1 MLIFP
6 DISHHLFGLLIHR
19 FQAAIHKRIFISRNF
34 PKSRQLPVIRKDRIR
49 IFLLGFHINLLV
61 IRIDRKPRCS
71 FCKSGLFATAPLH
84 RGSGIVPAQP
94 VAGSKCLLLIKPC
107 CERLCILILRTDI
120 IELLDR
126 GSPDISHTDFLP
138 LINKRNSPEQNTDSS
153 QHLDSGIILRIIRQ
167 EHADTSRLIMIFN
180 NIGIP
185 SEGFHLRLG
194 SKKGTSPCLKIHRL
208 RFIPSMFPQ
217 TK

>member
-1 MLIFP
+1 MPELKQPQEAAKTTTEQPLTTKKKRAMLEYMAIMF
-6 DISHHLFGLLIHR
+6 
-19 FQAAIHKRIFISRNF
+19 AAA
-34 PKSRQLPVIRKDRIR
+34 
-49 IFLLGFHINLLV
+49 FLL
-61 IRIDRKPRCS
+61 
-71 FCKSGLFATAPLH
+71 
-84 RGSGIVPAQP
+84 
-94 VAGSKCLLLIKPC
+94 VAISLLIKPC

-126 GSPDISHTDFLP
+126 GSPDILHTDFLS

-153 QHLDSGIILRIIRQ
+153 QHLDSGIVLPIIRQ
-167 EHADTSRLIMIFN
+167 EHAGTSRLIMIFN

-217 TK
+217 TE